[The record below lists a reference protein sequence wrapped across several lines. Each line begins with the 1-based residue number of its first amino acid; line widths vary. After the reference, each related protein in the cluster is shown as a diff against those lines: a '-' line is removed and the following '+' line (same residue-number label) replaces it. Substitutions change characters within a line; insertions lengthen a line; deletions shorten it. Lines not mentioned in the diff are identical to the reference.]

1 MNKYISEDLS
11 DYSVLFNKIT
21 DLLNLKDT
29 VNIAIEG
36 NCGSG
41 KSTLADII
49 ASKYDCN
56 IFRMDDFFLRP
67 EQKTAERLIE
77 TGGNIDYE
85 RFVAEIASKLKTL
98 HEIKFTDDDNFHD
111 NTKGIKLNCNESLV
125 DTQFDQEFNSD
136 QKSENITD
144 EDKDKDKD
152 KNIFKDLLPFSYRKY
167 DCKTLTL
174 GNPISVVPKRLNV
187 IEGCYSMHPAIPDIY
202 DLKIFLKIDPDTQS
216 QRILARNGEFMH
228 KRFMTEW
235 IPMENEY
242 FKAFGIEGKCDLVYN
257 NK

>member
-1 MNKYISEDLS
+1 MNKDMTEEISENSDLNRYELDES
-11 DYSVLFNKIT
+11 PHYCALFSKIA
-21 DLLNLKDT
+21 DLLETKET
-29 VNIAIEG
+29 VNIAIDG

-49 ASKYDCN
+49 ASRYDCN

-67 EQKTAERLIE
+67 EQKTAERLAE

-85 RFVAEIASKLKTL
+85 RFVAEIADKLKTQNP
-98 HEIKFTDDDNFHD
+98 I
-111 NTKGIKLNCNESLV
+111 
-125 DTQFDQEFNSD
+125 QE
-136 QKSENITD
+136 
-144 EDKDKDKD
+144 
-152 KNIFKDLLPFSYRKY
+152 PFSYRKY

-174 GNPISVVPKRLNV
+174 GNPINILPKRLNV
-187 IEGCYSMHPAIPDIY
+187 IEGCYSLHPAIPDIY

-228 KRFMTEW
+228 KRFQNEW

-242 FKAFGIEGKCDLVYN
+242 FKVFDIERKCDLVYN
-257 NK
+257 NI

>member
-1 MNKYISEDLS
+1 LSKYISEELS

-21 DLLNLKDT
+21 ELLQLRET

-56 IFRMDDFFLRP
+56 VFRMDDFFLRP

-85 RFVAEIASKLKTL
+85 RFVAEIAGKLKAL
-98 HEIKFTDDDNFHD
+98 HEIKLTNSEISLY
-111 NTKGIKLNCNESLV
+111 NTKGIKLNCNESLS

-144 EDKDKDKD
+144 EDED
-152 KNIFKDLLPFSYRKY
+152 KNIFTDLLPFSYRKY

-174 GNPISVVPKRLNV
+174 SNPTSVAPKRLNV
-187 IEGCYSMHPAIPDIY
+187 IEGCYSLHPAIPDIY
-202 DLKIFLKIDPDTQS
+202 DLKIFLKIDPDIQS

-228 KRFMTEW
+228 KRFLNEW

-242 FKAFGIEGKCDLVYN
+242 FKALGIEGKCDLVYN